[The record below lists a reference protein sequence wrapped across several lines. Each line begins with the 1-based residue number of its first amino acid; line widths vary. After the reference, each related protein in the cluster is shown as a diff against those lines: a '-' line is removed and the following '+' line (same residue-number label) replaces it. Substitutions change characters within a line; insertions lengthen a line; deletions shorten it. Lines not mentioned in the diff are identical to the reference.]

1 MLKQKNTT
9 FLVVIFLLAVLLL
22 TAGSFLKQADSS
34 GLACPNGQI
43 VADLLAPIKEG
54 ENNSEVLSSYCVD
67 VHEETEIQIL
77 EPVDPDTF
85 TDSFSIRVKTE
96 PNETLIGPSI
106 SNEYR
111 CVSILEPIAEGETE
125 SKVIAEYCSSQTIN
139 EVGGVDLSSAYLI
152 AKFYDRTNF
161 RSLLREYYA
170 LNPCSIGIS
179 YGRND
184 LADDS
189 LDNRFESGQSFS
201 SCNTIEV
208 FDFVDHTGA
217 TYACGPNCSSFYA
230 LNNNVTSWRVKN

>member
-1 MLKQKNTT
+1 MFKQKRITIL
-9 FLVVIFLLAVLLL
+9 LVILLLVGLLL
-22 TAGSFLKQADSS
+22 TAGRFLKQTVST
-34 GLACPNGQI
+34 GLTCPNGQV
-43 VADLLAPIKEG
+43 VADLIAPIKEG
-54 ENNSEVLSSYCVD
+54 ENNSEVLSRFCVEP
-67 VHEETEIQIL
+67 HEETEKQIL
-77 EPVDPDTF
+77 EPIDPDTF
-85 TDSFSIRVKTE
+85 TNRTSIKVELE
-96 PNETLIGPSI
+96 PNETLMGPSI
-106 SNEYR
+106 STEYR

-125 SKVIAEYCSSQTIN
+125 SKLIAEHCSSQTIN

-184 LADDS
+184 LADDN